1 MPVPFD
7 SLRASVSGGVVT
19 PEDAQYEA
27 TREVFN
33 SMIAKR
39 PAAIAR
45 CETSDD
51 VSASIAFARRHDLDI
66 AVRAGGHSVAGHSLC
81 DDGLVID
88 VRPMKAIEIDPARKT
103 ARVGAGVTWGE
114 FDAAAQEHGLATT
127 GGRV

>member
-19 PEDAQYEA
+19 PEDAQYEE
-27 TREVFN
+27 TRELFN

-51 VSASIAFARRHDLDI
+51 VSASIAFAC
-66 AVRAGGHSVAGHSLC
+66 AGCSGGLKRDGDHSTS
-81 DDGLVID
+81 
-88 VRPMKAIEIDPARKT
+88 RS
-103 ARVGAGVTWGE
+103 
-114 FDAAAQEHGLATT
+114 T
-127 GGRV
+127 GYSI